1 MTAVTVLPEAEQEL
15 WEAVEYYE
23 DKCPGLGFDF
33 EQEVKASVELIQR
46 FPQRWALRDDGTR
59 RYLID
64 RSFLILLSMF
74 MSTII
79 SGPSRLHIAGG
90 DRTTGPIG

>member
-59 RYLID
+59 RYVID
-64 RSFLILLSMF
+64 RFPYIVIYVYQHDHIW
-74 MSTII
+74 II
-79 SGPSRLHIAGG
+79 AFACCWNQ
-90 DRTTGPIG
+90 